1 MGTLFHDIR
10 FGFRSLLRQPLFAC
24 AAILVLGLGIGANI
38 AVFSVIDSVLLQP
51 LPYPHPDKLLVV
63 REYYKTLGRISI
75 SYPNYV
81 DWLASTRSFSELALQ
96 RRASFNV
103 AFRAGGGHAPERI
116 DGAEVSAN
124 FLATLAARPV
134 VGRDFQPADDVPNA
148 APVALIGDKFWR
160 QRFAADPTVI
170 GRTLTVDGVSR
181 QIVGIV
187 PPQVDLPHAAELYV
201 PLASLRQDKDVLN
214 RGNHTGFSAV
224 GRLKPGVTLEQARA
238 DLTNIARELARR
250 YPTTNED
257 FGVDVRTLLDGT
269 VGDYRNSL
277 FLLLASVGCVLLIAC
292 ANVANLQLARAT
304 SRQKELAVRAALG
317 ASRWRLVRQMLTE
330 GVVLSLLGGSL
341 AVLLA
346 LWAIDA
352 IVSLIPAG
360 LPRFHEVRLGLPVL
374 GYAALV
380 ALGTG
385 VLVGIWPAWRMSAR
399 DVMSKALR
407 QGNARGSTGGV
418 GQQRMRALLVVA
430 QMTLAVVLLAG
441 AGLTL
446 KSFYRQLTEPL
457 GFNPERLLVLSVS
470 LPDAR
475 YDKTKKDQFGT
486 QLLDKVRALPG
497 VTDAS
502 MGYNVPFGDSGW
514 RAGFQL
520 TGSPDSTNNA
530 NKPTAEESSITPGY
544 LRTLGIPILRGRDF
558 GPQDAAGQPTAL
570 IVDETFART
579 YFPDRDPIGQHIDDP
594 EAQPGQSLPPYTIV
608 GVAAHTRNH
617 PPGQEADETVNPFQ
631 FYLCSAQV
639 PQFASTLVA
648 RVASGDPL
656 RLAEFVRKAVLALDG
671 EVPVSKVSTMERNI
685 GEGFA
690 PRRLTMVLLAVFA
703 GLALVLA
710 SIGLYGVTAL
720 GVSQRTRELGIRLAL
735 GAQRG
740 ALLLLILRQ
749 GMTLVGVGLAIGLL
763 VALGAG
769 RLLASVL
776 YGVGG
781 NDPATLAGV
790 SFVLGAAALLAC
802 WLPAQRAT
810 RVDPMVA
817 LRDE

>member
-1 MGTLFHDIR
+1 MSILFHDIR
-10 FGFRSLLRQPLFAC
+10 FGFRSLLRQPLFTG
-24 AAILVLGLGIGANI
+24 AAVLVLALGIGANI

-51 LPYPHPDKLLVV
+51 LPYPHSDKLIFV
-63 REYYKTLGRISI
+63 REYFKTLGRVSI

-81 DWLASTRSFSELALQ
+81 DWLANTRSFENLALE
-96 RRASFNV
+96 RRGSFNV
-103 AFRAGGGHAPERI
+103 AFQAGGGHAPERI
-116 DGAEVSAN
+116 DGTEVSAN
-124 FLATLAARPV
+124 FLAALAVRPAL
-134 VGRDFQPADDVPNA
+134 GRDFQPADDVPNA
-148 APVALIGDKFWR
+148 APVALIGDRFWR
-160 QRFAADPTVI
+160 QRFAADPTVV

-181 QIVGIV
+181 QIIGIV
-187 PPQVDLPHAAELYV
+187 PPQVDLPHNAELYV
-201 PLASLRQDKDVLN
+201 PLANLRQDKDTLS

-224 GRLKPGVTLEQARA
+224 GRLKPGVTLPQARA
-238 DLTNIARELARR
+238 DLTNIAGELARR
-250 YPTTNED
+250 YPQTNED
-257 FGVDVRTLLDGT
+257 FSVDVRTLLDGT

-330 GVVLSLLGGSL
+330 GVVLSGLGGAL

-352 IVSLIPAG
+352 IKGLIPAG
-360 LPRFHEVRLGLPVL
+360 LPRFHEAHLGLPVL

-399 DVMSKALR
+399 DVMSKSLR
-407 QGNARGSTGGV
+407 QGNARGSTGGAV
-418 GQQRMRALLVVA
+418 QQRVRSLLVVA

-457 GFNPERLLVLSVS
+457 GFSPERLLVLSVS
-470 LPDAR
+470 LPNTR
-475 YDKTKKDQFGT
+475 YDKAKKDRFVA
-486 QLLDKVRALPG
+486 QLLDQVRALPG
-497 VTDAS
+497 VVDAA
-502 MGYNVPFGDSGW
+502 MGYNVPFGEDGW

-520 TGSPDSTNNA
+520 TGSPDSISDA
-530 NKPTAEESSITPGY
+530 RKPTAEESSVTPGY

-558 GPQDAAGQPTAL
+558 DARDAAGQPPAL
-570 IVDETFART
+570 IVDESFVRT
-579 YFPDRDPIGQHIDDP
+579 YFPNRNPIGQHVDDP
-594 EAQPGQSLPPYTIV
+594 TAQPGQTLPPYTIV

-617 PPGQEADETVNPFQ
+617 PPGQESEEVVNPFE
-631 FYLCSAQV
+631 FYVCSAQS

-656 RLAEFVRKAVLALDG
+656 RLAEPVRKAVLALDG
-671 EVPVSKVSTMERNI
+671 EVPVSRVSTMERNI

-690 PRRLTMVLLAVFA
+690 PRRLTMVLLAVFG

-720 GVSQRTRELGIRLAL
+720 GVTQRTRELGIRLAL
-735 GAQRG
+735 GAQRH
-740 ALLLLILRQ
+740 AVLLLIVRQ
-749 GMTLVGVGLAIGLL
+749 GMALVGLGLAIGLL
-763 VALGAG
+763 VSLGAG

-781 NDPATLAGV
+781 NDPATLAAV
-790 SFVLGAAALLAC
+790 SLVLGLAALLAC